1 MMAAVVLARA
11 DSAGREDAAM
21 LGLGVVLMGLAA
33 IVAACG
39 GSGGAGQSD
48 IQKQADL
55 YAIEQIEA
63 TWHKAASTH
72 DVDLMMSLW
81 ADNATFTV
89 GTRQLTGKDQIRAF
103 FANEAAPFKA
113 ENNWI
118 SETPAYKIRAT
129 VDGDKGTL
137 YFECHYVDVPTRTV
151 KAVVGS
157 DQDVER
163 IAGKWVITR
172 SVAATPEFVA

>member
-1 MMAAVVLARA
+1 MNRA
-11 DSAGREDAAM
+11 FYVMVIA
-21 LGLGVVLMGLAA
+21 LAA
-33 IVAACG
+33 IIAACN
-39 GSGGAGQSD
+39 GSGGTSQSEL
-48 IQKQADL
+48 QKQADMYL
-55 YAIEQIEA
+55 IEQIEA

-72 DVDLMMSLW
+72 DVDLMMTLW

-89 GTRQLTGKDQIRAF
+89 GTRQLTGTDQIRAF
-103 FANEAAPFKA
+103 FATEAAPFKA
-113 ENNWI
+113 ENTWI

-137 YFECHYVDVPTRTV
+137 YFECHYVDVATRTV

-163 IAGKWVITR
+163 VAGKWVITR
-172 SVAATPEFVA
+172 SVAATPEFVP

>member
-1 MMAAVVLARA
+1 MRSFGVTMVV
-11 DSAGREDAAM
+11 
-21 LGLGVVLMGLAA
+21 LAA
-33 IVAACG
+33 IVAGCG
-39 GSGGAGQSD
+39 GSADNGQAD
-48 IQKQADL
+48 LQKRQADL

-72 DVDLMMSLW
+72 DVDLMMSVW
-81 ADNATFTV
+81 AENATFTI

-103 FANEAAPFKA
+103 FATEAAPFKT

-129 VDGDKGTL
+129 VNGDNGTL
-137 YFECHYVDVPTRTV
+137 YFECHYVDIATRTV

-157 DQDVER
+157 DQEVQR
-163 IAGKWVITR
+163 IAGTWLITE
-172 SVAATPEFVA
+172 SVAATPDFVP